1 MGGGMRLDNDDIRE
15 MPLRIQEQLGTA
27 LVAQMAKAAQAA
39 IRIGEQ
45 FDQAN
50 PVAGREEK
58 RPMKVP
64 VRILRFPSPAAAA
77 RYKALRDAARE
88 GVIYDLD
95 TVQYDGCT
103 VAFTYKI
110 ARAGEILP
118 TGVSLADWEHWRWL
132 GRGAAVTEHIKK
144 RGLP

>member
-1 MGGGMRLDNDDIRE
+1 MRLDNDDIRE
-15 MPLRIQEQLGTA
+15 MPLHIQEQVG
-27 LVAQMAKAAQAA
+27 VAIAANLA
-39 IRIGEQ
+39 
-45 FDQAN
+45 QAN

-88 GVIYDLD
+88 GVIYDLE
-95 TVQYDGCT
+95 TVQHDGCT

-110 ARAGEILP
+110 AWAGEYLP